1 LTIWKKAVSALVTA
15 GLLASMTASAA
26 FATKGLTGESDQTD
40 ALECIA
46 AAVATEATCATVAD
60 GISTVTLGGDSTL
73 VTTGNSLFISA
84 TGATI
89 IAAAGGDFV
98 LAGGT
103 VSTGLAPALT
113 NADTITLRAPAAV
126 GSGVVSVY
134 TINASTGIATLE
146 GTLTITF
153 TATSG
158 LNVSEA
164 NSTVKLVAD
173 TTCVDQTVAKS
184 AAPAV
189 LPSAAQAGL
198 CLVLKD
204 GNGSLLSAA
213 AATVAVTITPIG
225 LVSNGTVT
233 GQSVSLA
240 NAAGGVA
247 NFTIWNS
254 GLSGVAT
261 IGIAVTQGSTTTTFA
276 PRTFTF
282 SGALA
287 TLTLSNKGYIGAITN
302 TDGVASTVELRFV
315 GADSAANAVGVDID
329 NAGPP
334 FDGITV
340 SASAP
345 FTVTSTTDYAGGTTK
360 GTIIVTCGATVGSGT
375 VTLKSGTITSNTVT
389 VACSEPTPDSITAA
403 FDKTAVVPGGSA
415 TFTATLKDDNGLL
428 VPDGIA
434 VAVLTSSG
442 VTFDP
447 VEGDFSVKTLNGKS
461 VFTYL
466 AAFNTGVATVTAFNA
481 DAGSAM
487 ASINVGAV
495 VTVGSARSA
504 LGVTTSGPF
513 SLTTKVPAL
522 NKYVTVKLSFG
533 TGAAGQTVG
542 ILIASKNSAGV
553 WSAFTR
559 RTGRIANSN
568 GDVYFYWRSSSAAW
582 LSIRGSLGS
591 VFSNAVQARWR

>member
-1 LTIWKKAVSALVTA
+1 MTNWKRLVSALVTA
-15 GLLASMTASAA
+15 GLLASMTASSA
-26 FATKGLTGESDQTD
+26 FAVKGLTGESDQTD

-73 VTTGNSLFISA
+73 NTAGNSLFISA
-84 TGATI
+84 SGATI
-89 IAAAGGDFV
+89 IAATGDFV
-98 LAGGT
+98 LSGGT

-113 NADTITLRAPAAV
+113 NADTITLRAPATV

-134 TINASTGIATLE
+134 MINASTGIATLE

-164 NSTVKLVAD
+164 NSSVKLVAD
-173 TTCVDQTVAKS
+173 PTCVDQTVAKS
-184 AAPAV
+184 AAPAA

-198 CLVLKD
+198 CIVLED
-204 GNGSLLSAA
+204 GNSNPLAA
-213 AATVAVTITPIG
+213 GAATVTVTITPIG

-233 GQSVSLA
+233 GQSVSLT
-240 NAAGGVA
+240 NGAGGVA
-247 NFTIWNS
+247 NFSIWNS

-261 IGIAVTQGSTTTTFA
+261 IGISVTQGSTTTTFA
-276 PRTFTF
+276 PKTFTF

-287 TLTLSNKGYIGAITN
+287 TLTLSNKGYAGAI
-302 TDGVASTVELRFV
+302 GGGTVVLEFT
-315 GADSAANAVGVDID
+315 GKDSAANNVAVDID

-334 FDGITV
+334 FDGITL
-340 SASAP
+340 SSGAP
-345 FTVTSTTDYAGGTTK
+345 FTVTATTDYAGGTTK
-360 GTIIVTCGATVGSGT
+360 GTITVTCGATVGTGT
-375 VTLKSGTITSNTVT
+375 LTLKSGTISSNSVT
-389 VACSEPTPDSITAA
+389 VVCSEATPDSITAA

-415 TFTATLKDDNGLL
+415 TFTATLKDDNGLI

-434 VAVLTSSG
+434 VTVVTSSG
-442 VTFDP
+442 ITFDP
-447 VEGDFSVKTLNGKS
+447 AAGDNSVNTLNGKA

-466 AAFNTGVATVTAFNA
+466 AAFNTGVATVTAFNG
-481 DAGSAM
+481 DAGSAS

-495 VTVGSARSA
+495 VSVGAAASA

-513 SLTTKVPAL
+513 SRTTKVPAIG
-522 NKYVTVKLSFG
+522 KYVTVKMSFG
-533 TGAAGQTVG
+533 SGAAGQTVG
-542 ILIASKNSAGV
+542 IMIASKNSAGV

-568 GDVYFYWRSSSAAW
+568 GDVYFYWKSNSAAW
-582 LSIRGSLGS
+582 LSIRGALGATN
-591 VFSNAVQARWR
+591 SNAVQVRWR

>member
-1 LTIWKKAVSALVTA
+1 MTNWKKAVSALVTA
-15 GLLASMTASAA
+15 GLLASMTASSA
-26 FATKGLTGESDQTD
+26 FAVKGLTGESDQTD

-46 AAVATEATCATVAD
+46 AAVATEATCAQVAD

-84 TGATI
+84 AGASI
-89 IAAAGGDFV
+89 ISAAGDFV
-98 LAGGT
+98 LSGGS
-103 VSTGLAPALT
+103 VSTGLAPTLT
-113 NADTITLRAPAAV
+113 NADTITLRAPASV
-126 GSGVVSVY
+126 GSAVVSVY
-134 TINASTGIATLE
+134 TVNASTGIATLE

-173 TTCVDQTVAKS
+173 TTCVDQSVAKA
-184 AAPAV
+184 AAPAA

-198 CLVLKD
+198 CLILKD
-204 GNGSLLSAA
+204 GNGQLLAA
-213 AATVAVTITPIG
+213 GAATVAVTITPIG

-233 GQSVSLA
+233 GQSVSKT
-240 NAAGGVA
+240 NSAGGVA
-247 NFTIWNS
+247 NFSVWNS

-261 IGIAVTQGSTTTTFA
+261 IGISVTQGTTTTTFA
-276 PRTFTF
+276 PKTFTF

-287 TLTLSNKGYIGAITN
+287 TLTLTNKGYVGAI
-302 TDGVASTVELRFV
+302 GGGTVVLEFV
-315 GADSAANAVGVDID
+315 GADSAANKVAVDID

-340 SASAP
+340 SAGAP
-345 FTVTSTTDYAGGTTK
+345 FSVTATTDYAGGTTK
-360 GTIIVTCGATVGSGT
+360 GSITVTCGATIGT
-375 VTLKSGTITSNTVT
+375 GTLTLKSGTITSNSVT
-389 VACSEPTPDSITAA
+389 VVCSEATPDTITAA

-415 TFTATLKDDNGLL
+415 VFTATLKDDNGLP

-434 VAVLTSSG
+434 VTVLTSSG

-447 VEGDFSVKTLNGKS
+447 AAGDFSVNTLNGKA

-481 DAGSAM
+481 DAGSAS

-495 VTVGSARSA
+495 VSVGTAVSA

-513 SLTTKVPAL
+513 SRTTKVPARG
-522 NKYVTVKLSFG
+522 KYVTVKFSFG

-542 ILIASKNSAGV
+542 IMIASKNSAGV

-559 RTGRIANSN
+559 RTGRVANSN
-568 GDVYFYWRSSSAAW
+568 GDVYFYWKSNSAAW
-582 LSIRGSLGS
+582 LSIRGNLGS
-591 VFSNAVQARWR
+591 ANSNAVQVRWR